1 MRAGRW
7 VGGWVGRSVGRS
19 YSHSEME
26 QVLGENAHSLVEEDR
41 FVSNM
46 HFATA
51 DVGAHSSRR
60 IRMNSGP

>member
-1 MRAGRW
+1 MRQADMRAGRW

-46 HFATA
+46 QLQMLGLIAA
-51 DVGAHSSRR
+51 GEY
-60 IRMNSGP
+60 G